1 MRTDIKM
8 RFNLGYLHGNEERR
22 FQLTDRVTD
31 FEGLWNHLSDLM
43 PDPADF
49 GQSISGITLH
59 ALSTDPMWFCTGN
72 EDPMTYGM
80 QIGFAIHH
88 EGPLSLAAARPII
101 DAVYEN
107 GANASYTPD
116 SDDTYPYTFMYPY
129 HIIHDIGGA
138 GDLGEAGAS
147 EAGDLG
153 EADISGAPA
162 PEEDADVYTPCP
174 PRRNPQYNCSPAFAT
189 CDGEYPPH
197 HQVVDMHYTCERCGR
212 TISHSIDNP
221 TVCKRCF

>member
-1 MRTDIKM
+1 MC
-8 RFNLGYLHGNEERR
+8 FNMGYLNGEEERR
-22 FQLTDRVTD
+22 FELTDRVTD
-31 FEGLWNHLSDLM
+31 LDGLWNHLSDLM
-43 PDPADF
+43 PDPAEF
-49 GQSISGITLH
+49 GKSISRITLH

-80 QIGFAIHH
+80 QIGFTIHH
-88 EGPLSLAAARPII
+88 EGPLSLAAARSII

-129 HIIHDIGGA
+129 HTIHDI
-138 GDLGEAGAS
+138 S
-147 EAGDLG
+147 EADDLSD
-153 EADISGAPA
+153 EEAPA
-162 PEEDADVYTPCP
+162 PEEDADVHP
-174 PRRNPQYNCSPAFAT
+174 PTSPLTQYNCSPAFAT

-197 HQVVDMHYTCERCGR
+197 PQVVDMCYKCGRCGR
-212 TISHSIDNP
+212 TVSHSIDNP

>member
-1 MRTDIKM
+1 MRTEIKM
-8 RFNLGYLHGNEERR
+8 RFNMGYLHGEEERR

-31 FEGLWNHLSDLM
+31 FDGLWNHLSDLM
-43 PDPADF
+43 PDPAEF

-59 ALSTDPMWFCTGN
+59 TLSTDPLWFCTGN

-129 HIIHDIGGA
+129 HTIHDI
-138 GDLGEAGAS
+138 S
-147 EAGDLG
+147 EAE
-153 EADISGAPA
+153 EAPAPEEEA

-174 PRRNPQYNCSPAFAT
+174 PRRPPIQYNCSPAFAT
-189 CDGEYPPH
+189 SDGMYPQ
-197 HQVVDMHYTCERCGR
+197 QVVDMCYTCERCGR
-212 TISHSIDNP
+212 TITHSIDNP

>member
-1 MRTDIKM
+1 M
-8 RFNLGYLHGNEERR
+8 RFNLGYLHGEEEKR

-31 FEGLWNHLSDLM
+31 FDGLWNHLSELM

-49 GQSISGITLH
+49 GQSIKGITLH
-59 ALSTDPMWFCTGN
+59 TLSTDPMWFCTGN

-80 QIGFAIHH
+80 QIGFTIHH

-116 SDDTYPYTFMYPY
+116 SDDTYPYSFMYPY
-129 HIIHDIGGA
+129 HTIHD
-138 GDLGEAGAS
+138 LS
-147 EAGDLG
+147 EADDLS
-153 EADISGAPA
+153 EANDLSEAEA
-162 PEEDADVYTPCP
+162 PEEDADVYTLISP
-174 PRRNPQYNCSPAFAT
+174 PRQPIQYNCSPAFAT
-189 CDGEYPPH
+189 CDGEYSRA
-197 HQVVDMHYTCERCGR
+197 VAVDMCYTCERCGR
-212 TISHSIDNP
+212 TVSHSIDNP

>member
-1 MRTDIKM
+1 M
-8 RFNLGYLHGNEERR
+8 RFNMGYLHGEEERR

-31 FEGLWNHLSDLM
+31 VDGLWNHLSDLM
-43 PDPADF
+43 PDPAEF

-59 ALSTDPMWFCTGN
+59 TLSTDPTWFCTGN

-88 EGPLSLAAARPII
+88 EAPLSVEAARPII

-116 SDDTYPYTFMYPY
+116 SDDTYPYTFIGPY
-129 HIIHDIGGA
+129 QYHHTP
-138 GDLGEAGAS
+138 EAA
-147 EAGDLG
+147 EPKEPKEED
-153 EADISGAPA
+153 
-162 PEEDADVYTPCP
+162 PEEDADVYTPHP
-174 PRRNPQYNCSPAFAT
+174 MQYNCSPAFAT
-189 CDGEYPPH
+189 CDGEYS
-197 HQVVDMHYTCERCGR
+197 QAVDMCYTCERCGR
-212 TISHSIDNP
+212 TITHSIDTP